1 MSTLTTLLA
10 CLILLSDT
18 VAQALGVSPW
28 APVLTTLRDSAVS
41 VLSFWVIWKQ

>member
-1 MSTLTTLLA
+1 MSTLATLLA
-10 CLILLSDT
+10 CLTLLSDT

-28 APVLTTLRDSAVS
+28 ASVLTAFRDSTAS